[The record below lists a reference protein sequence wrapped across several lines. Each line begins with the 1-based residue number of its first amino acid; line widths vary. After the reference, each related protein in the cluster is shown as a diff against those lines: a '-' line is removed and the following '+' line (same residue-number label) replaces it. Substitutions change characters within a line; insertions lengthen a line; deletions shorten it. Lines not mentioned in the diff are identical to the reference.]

1 MKLAKHWHGH
11 EGLMLRQGGIDPELG
26 VDSKLI
32 GFGTPCAPPTQPGL
46 VAVEEPA
53 EVAKI
58 SVIRPIQ

>member
-1 MKLAKHWHGH
+1 MAMKGSCYARGVF
-11 EGLMLRQGGIDPELG
+11 GIDPELG

>member
-1 MKLAKHWHGH
+1 MAMKGSCYARGVF
-11 EGLMLRQGGIDPELG
+11 GIDPELG

-53 EVAKI
+53 D
-58 SVIRPIQ
+58 R